1 MRIKLYGRVIGIF
14 LKKHSFINVLISLQL
29 IAVFVIGIIMTSIID
44 EKASSYEAVKP
55 LLNGEGLYC
64 GGYFLKDNENGG
76 LLENTD
82 EIKTQLKD
90 VDFISSVNFASLQT
104 GVDTQTNEVKT
115 AYALVYDDYSA
126 NLFRPTIEKGSWIT
140 DSKQSDDIPQ
150 AVITR
155 NYQGYNVNDIA
166 EFETENGTLKVRIIG
181 VIGDNEKY
189 LGANSEYES
198 NEPSYQLMLST
209 HFNCLNDQ
217 LKNKGFTNE
226 EIALKLESL
235 GYSADS
241 IVYNEPV
248 LFFTDKE
255 WNKTDLDSVM
265 SIFPMM
271 KSFTTENIST
281 RIFLYYHLR
290 YSFLS

>member
-140 DSKQSDDIPQ
+140 DSKAI
-150 AVITR
+150 R
-155 NYQGYNVNDIA
+155 
-166 EFETENGTLKVRIIG
+166 
-181 VIGDNEKY
+181 
-189 LGANSEYES
+189 
-198 NEPSYQLMLST
+198 
-209 HFNCLNDQ
+209 
-217 LKNKGFTNE
+217 
-226 EIALKLESL
+226 
-235 GYSADS
+235 
-241 IVYNEPV
+241 
-248 LFFTDKE
+248 
-255 WNKTDLDSVM
+255 
-265 SIFPMM
+265 
-271 KSFTTENIST
+271 
-281 RIFLYYHLR
+281 
-290 YSFLS
+290 